1 MKLNHV
7 RCYGAAL
14 HKTRLCGAALH
25 KTRLCGAALHKTPLY
40 GAALCRTRLLVLLAC
55 AVVFAGGCSPLVFLP
70 DEGLETAVRVT
81 LSKPLGMLTAADLAR
96 ITELDARN
104 YGIRSLSG
112 IEYCKNL
119 SWLDLDTNQISNL
132 KPLEQL
138 GRPESPF
145 DSTLVYLNLDSNEIT
160 DITPLSGLLNL
171 KELSLFHNQV
181 ADVSAL
187 VTNVEAGGA
196 LESVVVDGTTLSAEA
211 INIDIPLLE
220 SYGVIV
226 SLAQPAR

>member
-14 HKTRLCGAALH
+14 HKTRLCGAAL
-25 KTRLCGAALHKTPLY
+25 
-40 GAALCRTRLLVLLAC
+40 CRTRLLVLLAC
-55 AVVFAGGCSPLVFLP
+55 VIVFAGGCLLVFLP
-70 DEGLETAVRVT
+70 DEGLETAVRAT
-81 LSKPLGMLTAADLAR
+81 LSKPLGLLTAADLAKV
-96 ITELDARN
+96 TELDARN

-145 DSTLVYLNLDSNEIT
+145 DSTLVYLNLDNNEIT

-171 KELSLFHNQV
+171 KELSLFDNQV
-181 ADVSAL
+181 ADIGAL

-196 LESVVVDGTTLSAEA
+196 LESVIVDGTTLSAEA

-220 SYGVIV
+220 SYGVNV
-226 SLAQPAR
+226 SLAEPAR

>member
-14 HKTRLCGAALH
+14 HKTRLCGAAL
-25 KTRLCGAALHKTPLY
+25 
-40 GAALCRTRLLVLLAC
+40 CRTRLLVLLAC
-55 AVVFAGGCSPLVFLP
+55 VIVFAGGCLLVFLP
-70 DEGLETAVRVT
+70 DEGLETAVRAT
-81 LSKPLGMLTAADLAR
+81 LSKPLGLLTAADLAK

-145 DSTLVYLNLDSNEIT
+145 DSTLVYLNLDNNEIT

-171 KELSLFHNQV
+171 KELSLFDNQV
-181 ADVSAL
+181 ADIGAL

-196 LESVVVDGTTLSAEA
+196 LESVIVDGTTLSAEA

-220 SYGVIV
+220 SYGVNV
-226 SLAQPAR
+226 SLAEPAR

>member
-14 HKTRLCGAALH
+14 HKTRLCGAAL
-25 KTRLCGAALHKTPLY
+25 
-40 GAALCRTRLLVLLAC
+40 CRTRLLVLLAC
-55 AVVFAGGCSPLVFLP
+55 VIVFAGGCLLVFLP
-70 DEGLETAVRVT
+70 DEGLETAVRAT
-81 LSKPLGMLTAADLAR
+81 LSKPLGLLTAADLAK

-119 SWLDLDTNQISNL
+119 SWLDLDTNRISNL

-145 DSTLVYLNLDSNEIT
+145 DSTLVYLNLDNNEIT

-171 KELSLFHNQV
+171 KELSLFDNQV
-181 ADVSAL
+181 ADIGAL

-196 LESVVVDGTTLSAEA
+196 LESVIVDGTTLSAEA

-220 SYGVIV
+220 SYGVNV
-226 SLAQPAR
+226 SLAEPAR

>member
-14 HKTRLCGAALH
+14 HKTRLCGAAL
-25 KTRLCGAALHKTPLY
+25 Y
-40 GAALCRTRLLVLLAC
+40 QTRLLVLLAC
-55 AVVFAGGCSPLVFLP
+55 VIVFAGGCLLVFLP
-70 DEGLETAVRVT
+70 DEGLETALRVT
-81 LSKPLGMLTAADLAR
+81 LSKPLGLLTAADLAKV
-96 ITELDARN
+96 TELDARN

-145 DSTLVYLNLDSNEIT
+145 DSTLVYLNLDNNEIT

-171 KELSLFHNQV
+171 KELSLFDNQV
-181 ADVSAL
+181 ADIGAL

-196 LESVVVDGTTLSAEA
+196 LESVIVDGTTLSAEA

-220 SYGVIV
+220 SYGVNV
-226 SLAQPAR
+226 SLAEPAR